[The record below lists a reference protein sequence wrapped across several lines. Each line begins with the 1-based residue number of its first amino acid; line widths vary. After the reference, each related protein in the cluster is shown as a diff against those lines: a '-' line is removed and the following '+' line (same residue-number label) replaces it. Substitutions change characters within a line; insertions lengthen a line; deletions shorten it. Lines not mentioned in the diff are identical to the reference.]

1 MLETNPSPVFIQ
13 LFKPLFSFR
22 ILSLLKDSQI
32 TETMPVPSSR
42 VKDDFFWGG
51 GGVRKFWLVHTH
63 LLSSQTHFADPKNYK
78 VNQIYIKITMIFS

>member
-51 GGVRKFWLVHTH
+51 GVSGNSGLSILICFH
-63 LLSSQTHFADPKNYK
+63 LRLILLIPKTTK
-78 VNQIYIKITMIFS
+78 